1 LWICHFTEL
10 PERENPLLQLW
21 DETEESYTSQ
31 NCPFCGGRHQADG
44 RNYIC
49 SVHKTEI
56 HRDVNR
62 AQNIA
67 RKIYPMEVKPM
78 ESVVYKQP
86 VWYKRHLSKKKRQE
100 TKHPKDKPKKIK
112 SIAERTA

>member
-1 LWICHFTEL
+1 MWICHFTEL

-21 DETEESYTSQ
+21 NETEGSYTSQ
-31 NCPFCGGRHQADG
+31 NCPFCGGRHQAGG
-44 RNYIC
+44 RNYIY

-56 HRDVNR
+56 HHDVNK
-62 AQNIA
+62 AKNIA

-86 VWYKRHLSKKKRQE
+86 VWYKRHLLKKKG
-100 TKHPKDKPKKIK
+100 KKPNILRISLK
-112 SIAERTA
+112 R